1 MNKMFKGKLVIV
13 LGVLIKIA
21 RILIE
26 ITPDVIVEKMS
37 YHMQTNKKERMKK
50 SKLK

>member
-13 LGVLIKIA
+13 PGVLIKIA
-21 RILIE
+21 RIE

-37 YHMQTNKKERMKK
+37 YHMQTKKKERTKK

>member
-1 MNKMFKGKLVIV
+1 MNKMFKGELVIV

-37 YHMQTNKKERMKK
+37 YHMQTKKKEIIKK
-50 SKLK
+50 SKIK

>member
-1 MNKMFKGKLVIV
+1 MNKIFKVKYVIV
-13 LGVLIKIA
+13 PGVLIKIA
-21 RILIE
+21 RILTQ

-37 YHMQTNKKERMKK
+37 YHMQTKKKERTKK

>member
-1 MNKMFKGKLVIV
+1 MNKMFKGELVIV

-26 ITPDVIVEKMS
+26 ITPDVIVEEIS
-37 YHMQTNKKERMKK
+37 YHMQTKKEGKNEK
-50 SKLK
+50 E